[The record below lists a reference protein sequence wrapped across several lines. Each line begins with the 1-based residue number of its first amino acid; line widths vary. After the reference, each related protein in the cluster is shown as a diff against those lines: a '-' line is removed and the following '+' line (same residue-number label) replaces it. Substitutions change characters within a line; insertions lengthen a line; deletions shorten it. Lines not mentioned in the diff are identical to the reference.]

1 MPLRSF
7 EDREG
12 NEWRVWSVVPQAS
25 AAVTLDESYRGGW
38 LCFERIAGGERCR
51 LTLAEA
57 PSGWESLSDDR
68 LDLLRRVATPVT
80 ASSVD
85 AETGQPNTGKFP
97 IENAA
102 RERPSGSMTVIASG
116 DTVDE
121 RP

>member
-7 EDREG
+7 DDREG

-25 AAVTLDESYRGGW
+25 AAVTLDEVFRGGW
-38 LCFERIAGGERCR
+38 LCFERLAGGERCR
-51 LTLAEA
+51 LSLSEA
-57 PSGWESLSDDR
+57 PAGWESLSDDR

-85 AETGQPNTGKFP
+85 PETGQANTGKFP

-102 RERPSGSMTVIASG
+102 RDRSSAPKTVFGSG
-116 DTVDE
+116 DAVDE